1 MGDPLSAHDDG
12 TPRWTTILFDLD
24 HTLLD
29 SDTSEALAFDD
40 TLRSIGIDNPSEHL
54 AAYQQL
60 NQALWKQ
67 VEQGELSPNDVKRLR
82 FEQLLGHLGMD
93 GDAEAMGAR
102 FLLGLG
108 SFGELYPGAR
118 ELLDEA
124 GFARVGLVTNGIG
137 SVQRQRIDRLDLGR
151 HFQGVA
157 ISGEVGVAKPDP
169 AIFDHLG
176 FGKLD
181 PARTIMIGDSLT
193 SDIAA
198 GVNAGFA
205 TCWYNPAGKPGPAKT
220 ESTPT
225 MTVGAL
231 SEIPAILEM

>member
-1 MGDPLSAHDDG
+1 MGDSARG
-12 TPRWTTILFDLD
+12 RWTTILFDLD

-29 SDTSEALAFDD
+29 SDTSEALAFDA
-40 TLRSIGIDNPSEHL
+40 TLRSVGIDDPSEHL
-54 AAYQQL
+54 PAYQQL
-60 NQALWKQ
+60 NQSLWKR

-82 FEQLLGHLGMD
+82 FEQLLDHLGID
-93 GDAEAMGAR
+93 GDPEEMGNQ
-102 FLLGLG
+102 FLSGLG

-118 ELLDEA
+118 ELLDQT
-124 GFARVGLVTNGIG
+124 GSARVGLVTNGIG

-176 FGKLD
+176 FGELD
-181 PARTIMIGDSLT
+181 PARTVMIGDSLT

-198 GVNAGFA
+198 GINAGFA
-205 TCWYNPAGKPGPAKT
+205 TCWYNPHGKPRPSKT

-225 MTVGAL
+225 MMVGAL
-231 SEIPAILEM
+231 SEIPALLEL